1 MSCLNPKQCKM
12 DENNAFYV
20 GVSDPVQLRRLLLEC
35 SKQILQSLQ
44 DYETL
49 QSIREEKIRL
59 IIDLRHTVKEI
70 YTLNS
75 KLNSV
80 VPKTQ
85 LRDSRE
91 ERPEL
96 EIPSSGKRHKEL
108 ESFEDEL
115 GKIEEKLSL
124 LGA

>member
-1 MSCLNPKQCKM
+1 M
-12 DENNAFYV
+12 
-20 GVSDPVQLRRLLLEC
+20 EC

-49 QSIREEKIRL
+49 QAIREDKIRL
-59 IIDLRHTVKEI
+59 IIELRHTIKEI

-75 KLNSV
+75 KLNST
-80 VPKTQ
+80 VPKLQ
-85 LRDSRE
+85 LRESKE

-96 EIPSSGKRHKEL
+96 EIPSPGKRHKEL

-115 GKIEEKLSL
+115 SKIEKKLSL

>member
-1 MSCLNPKQCKM
+1 M

-20 GVSDPVQLRRLLLEC
+20 GVTDPVQLRRLLLEC

-49 QSIREEKIRL
+49 QNIREEKIKL
-59 IIDLRHTVKEI
+59 VIELRHMIKEI
-70 YTLNS
+70 YNLNS
-75 KLNSV
+75 RLNNV
-80 VPKTQ
+80 MPKAQ
-85 LRDSRE
+85 LRASRE

-115 GKIEEKLSL
+115 SKIEQKLSL